1 MLHRHVGRDLTM
13 IQSEGRG
20 PLARAI
26 FYTRYPTRNIT
37 VELRKLNQSINFSN
51 DAILPLTWLCG
62 VRTSKSSRHPDFPR
76 RFHTPEDGR

>member
-37 VELRKLNQSINFSN
+37 IEYEEKYIGKIEPV
-51 DAILPLTWLCG
+51 D
-62 VRTSKSSRHPDFPR
+62 
-76 RFHTPEDGR
+76 RFF